1 MKLTV
6 PTMLT
11 LLGILLGLSVVT
23 NVLVLAN
30 ETVVGTH
37 VQVRSGDRG

>member
-11 LLGILLGLSVVT
+11 LLRIAMIP
-23 NVLVLAN
+23 VLAA
-30 ETVVGTH
+30 VFCLPHG
-37 VQVRSGDRG
+37 